1 MKPSSYNPVEYIEGG
16 LVRDH
21 AQKYD
26 KVEFSTL
33 QNNPGLVKYDGIE
46 RAGGEIFCFV
56 ER

>member
-1 MKPSSYNPVEYIEGG
+1 MKPSSYNTVEYIEGG
-16 LVRDH
+16 SVRDH
-21 AQKYD
+21 AQRYD

-46 RAGGEIFCFV
+46 GAGGEIFCFV